1 MTEGGEERPPPEP
14 RPDRED
20 PATVLVVD
28 DEERVVEAFELWLA
42 EDYRVET
49 ATGGEAALA
58 AIDESVDA
66 VLLDR
71 QMPGLSGDE
80 LLERFRET
88 GYDCPVAMVTGKDP
102 DFDIVD
108 MPFDEYVSKPVDG
121 DDVRAAVD
129 RLLRI
134 DGYDRRLN
142 ELYAVAQKRATLEAE
157 KSGDELADSEEYARL
172 RERQAEL
179 RTAVDERMAEMDP
192 EDVERFFR
200 SL

>member
-1 MTEGGEERPPPEP
+1 MTGDGEERTPPD
-14 RPDRED
+14 PDPDHEN

-28 DEERVVEAFELWLA
+28 DEERIVEAFELWLS
-42 EDYRVET
+42 EDYRVKT

-58 AIDESVDA
+58 AMDGGVDA

-80 LLERFRET
+80 LLERFREA
-88 GYDCPVAMVTGKDP
+88 GYDCPVAMVTGRDP

-121 DDVRAAVD
+121 DELRAAVD
-129 RLLRI
+129 RLLRV

-157 KSGDELADSEEYARL
+157 KSEDDLADSEEYARL

-179 RTAVDERMAEMDP
+179 RAAVDERIGEMDP
-192 EDVERFFR
+192 EDVEGLFR

>member
-179 RTAVDERMAEMDP
+179 RMAVDERVAEMDP
-192 EDVERFFR
+192 ADVEWLFR